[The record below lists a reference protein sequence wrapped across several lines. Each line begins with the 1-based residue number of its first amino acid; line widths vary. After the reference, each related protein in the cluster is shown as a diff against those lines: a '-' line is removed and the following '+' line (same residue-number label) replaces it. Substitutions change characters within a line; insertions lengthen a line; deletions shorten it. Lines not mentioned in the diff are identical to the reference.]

1 MFYGVISIH
10 ALLAESDWYNLHTTR
25 GLEISIHALLAE
37 SDATNAET
45 AAKAAQFLSTL
56 SLRRATTIHSPTH
69 SQRYNFYPRSPCGE
83 RHRPCDYTSP
93 LTYIS
98 IHALLAESD
107 WCISRKTP
115 VQAAFLSTLSLRRA
129 TRHKTRKFIINVYFY
144 PRSPCG
150 ERQKAHRQNRFPPRF
165 LSTLS
170 LRRATTC
177 RKRQPIC
184 KTISI
189 HALLAES
196 DKYGVIPQQCGL
208 ISIHA
213 LLAESDKC
221 SIPLRGMLR
230 NFYPRSPCG
239 ERRRT
244 KTIATKISHFYPR
257 SPCGERLRGWTLNIN
272 GPIFLSTL
280 SLRRATTSWYV
291 CSIAHT
297 DFYPRS
303 PCGERLN
310 AVQIVIV
317 VMYFYPR
324 SPCGERRLLWFM
336 TRPRSY
342 FYPRS
347 PCGERRYSLRHSAQ
361 NWYFYPRSPCG
372 ERRL

>member
-129 TRHKTRKFIINVYFY
+129 TPAAQGIGRRADHFY

-150 ERQKAHRQNRFPPRF
+150 ERPTSWTP
-165 LSTLS
+165 T
-170 LRRATTC
+170 
-177 RKRQPIC
+177 P
-184 KTISI
+184 
-189 HALLAES
+189 
-196 DKYGVIPQQCGL
+196 
-208 ISIHA
+208 
-213 LLAESDKC
+213 
-221 SIPLRGMLR
+221 PLR
-230 NFYPRSPCG
+230 
-239 ERRRT
+239 
-244 KTIATKISHFYPR
+244 HFYPR
-257 SPCGERLRGWTLNIN
+257 SPCGERLDHGK
-272 GPIFLSTL
+272 P
-280 SLRRATTSWYV
+280 RAWDHKISIHALLAESDSW
-291 CSIAHT
+291 
-297 DFYPRS
+297 
-303 PCGERLN
+303 
-310 AVQIVIV
+310 AVMMI
-317 VMYFYPR
+317 
-324 SPCGERRLLWFM
+324 
-336 TRPRSY
+336 
-342 FYPRS
+342 
-347 PCGERRYSLRHSAQ
+347 
-361 NWYFYPRSPCG
+361 
-372 ERRL
+372 

>member
-129 TRHKTRKFIINVYFY
+129 TISCAWSASKLGDFY

-150 ERQKAHRQNRFPPRF
+150 ERHNINNSV
-165 LSTLS
+165 ST
-170 LRRATTC
+170 AD
-177 RKRQPIC
+177 K
-184 KTISI
+184 ISI

-196 DKYGVIPQQCGL
+196 DLK
-208 ISIHA
+208 
-213 LLAESDKC
+213 
-221 SIPLRGMLR
+221 
-230 NFYPRSPCG
+230 SPIKSH
-239 ERRRT
+239 RQ
-244 KTIATKISHFYPR
+244 KHFYPR
-257 SPCGERLRGWTLNIN
+257 SPCGERLEKVNSMLTLIQ
-272 GPIFLSTL
+272 FLSTL
-280 SLRRATTSWYV
+280 SLRRAT
-291 CSIAHT
+291 
-297 DFYPRS
+297 
-303 PCGERLN
+303 
-310 AVQIVIV
+310 AVGVIPV
-317 VMYFYPR
+317 I
-324 SPCGERRLLWFM
+324 LII
-336 TRPRSY
+336 
-342 FYPRS
+342 
-347 PCGERRYSLRHSAQ
+347 
-361 NWYFYPRSPCG
+361 
-372 ERRL
+372 